1 MSIKFG
7 TDGWRAIIAE
17 DFTFDNV
24 RICAQAVASYLKDS
38 GLASRG
44 LLVGYD
50 TRFASEDFAA
60 ATAEVVAA
68 NGINVYLCTKAAP
81 TPVVSFGVW
90 QRHLGGAVI
99 ITASHN
105 PRQWNGFKIKSE
117 TGSSAAPEI
126 TEKVEK
132 HIGSILASGSIKRI
146 PLEQGN
152 SKGNIEYIDLAS
164 DYMAHISKLVDLD
177 DLRRSGIL
185 VAVDSMHGAGAGYI
199 KKILSGGRTKVTEIK
214 SQRNPNF
221 PGMERPEPIAVNLT
235 ALSALVR
242 RQRANVGLATD
253 GDADRV
259 GIMDEKGNFLNQLQV
274 FALLALYLLQ
284 VREQRGPIVK
294 TVTAGTM
301 PDLLGKIFNVPVHET
316 QVGFRYVGP
325 KMLETGA
332 LIGGEESGGYGFR
345 GHVLE
350 RDGLLAGMFILDFM
364 VKTGKTPSQLMD
376 YLVHKVGPHYYNRF
390 DVEFSAEQRQ
400 AIMARVSQS
409 SLGKLA
415 DRCVVNKDTLDGYR
429 FHLDDGSWLLIRL
442 SGTEPLLRFYAE
454 SDNTDKVENLLEAG
468 RKLAGV

>member
-7 TDGWRAIIAE
+7 TDGWRAIIAQ

-24 RICAQAVASYLKDS
+24 RVCAQGVASYLKDS
-38 GLASRG
+38 GLARRG

-68 NGINVYLCTKAAP
+68 NGIKVYLCSQATP

-90 QRHLGGAVI
+90 QRHLGGAVL

-105 PRQWNGFKIKSE
+105 PHQWNGFKVKSE
-117 TGSSAAPEI
+117 TGSSAPPEL
-126 TEKVEK
+126 TEKVER
-132 HIGSILASGSIKRI
+132 HINRILASGGIKRL
-146 PLEQGN
+146 PLAQGN
-152 SKGNIEYIDLAS
+152 SQGLIEHVDLRSA
-164 DYMAHISKLVDLD
+164 YMAQVSRLVDLD
-177 DLRRSGIL
+177 GLRRSGL
-185 VAVDSMHGAGAGYI
+185 KVAVDSMHGAGAGYT
-199 KKILSGGRTKVTEIK
+199 KKMLSGGSTKVTEIN
-214 SQRNPNF
+214 SQRNPLF

-242 RQRANVGLATD
+242 RQKANVGLATD

-259 GIMDEKGNFLNQLQV
+259 GIMDEKGEFLNQLQV
-274 FALLALYLLQ
+274 FALMALYLLE
-284 VREQRGPIVK
+284 VRGQRGPIVK
-294 TVTAGTM
+294 TVTAGSMTTR
-301 PDLLGKIFNVPVHET
+301 LGEIFNVPVYET
-316 QVGFRYVGP
+316 PVGFRYVGP

-350 RDGLLAGMFILDFM
+350 RDGLLAGMFLIDFM
-364 VKTGKTPSQLMD
+364 VKTGRTPSQLLD
-376 YLVHKVGPHYYNRF
+376 YLFNRVGPHFYNRF
-390 DVEFSAEQRQ
+390 DVEFPAEQRQ
-400 AIMARVSQS
+400 AIMERVSQS
-409 SLGKLA
+409 HPRNLA
-415 DRCVVNKDTLDGYR
+415 GRRVMGSDTLDGYR

-454 SDNTDKVENLLEAG
+454 SDSTEQVEKLLEAG
-468 RKLAGV
+468 RKLADV

>member
-7 TDGWRAIIAE
+7 TDGWRAVIAE

-24 RICAQAVASYLKDS
+24 RVCAQAVASYLKDS

-44 LLVGYD
+44 LLIGYD

-68 NGINVYLCTKAAP
+68 NDIKVYLCDKATP

-126 TEKVEK
+126 TAKVEK
-132 HIGSILASGSIKRI
+132 HIGSLLASGGIKRI
-146 PLEQGN
+146 PLEQGT
-152 SKGNIEYIDLAS
+152 SKGNIEYIDLSS
-164 DYMAHISKLVDLD
+164 DYIAQLSKLVDLD
-177 DLRRSGIL
+177 GLRSSRLL
-185 VAVDSMHGAGAGYI
+185 VAVDSMHGAGAGYT
-199 KKILSGGRTKVTEIK
+199 KRILSGGSIKITETN

-221 PGMERPEPIAVNLT
+221 PGMGRPEPIAVNLT

-242 RQRANVGLATD
+242 RHKANVGLSTD

-259 GIMDEKGNFLNQLQV
+259 GIMDEKCNFLNQLQV
-274 FALLALYLLQ
+274 YALLALYLLE
-284 VREQRGPIVK
+284 VREQRGPLVK
-294 TVTAGTM
+294 TVTAGSM

-325 KMLETGA
+325 KMLETEA
-332 LIGGEESGGYGFR
+332 LMGGEESGGYGFR

-350 RDGLLAGMFILDFM
+350 RDGLLAGLFILDFM
-364 VKTGKTPSQLMD
+364 VKTGKTASQLLD
-376 YLVHKVGPHYYNRF
+376 HLFNKVGPHYYNRF

-400 AIMARVSQS
+400 AIMARVSQFS
-409 SLGKLA
+409 QAKLA
-415 DRCVVNKDTLDGYR
+415 DRRVVNKDTLDGFR

-454 SDNTDKVENLLEAG
+454 SDKTDNVEKLLEAG